1 MLNLKKEHRQIDDKV
16 FLDDVYSSYC
26 KLIESSSLINK
37 KMIDNLNNDKIS
49 NIISLKSNR
58 SLDSLSESKYSD
70 KPPSM

>member
-1 MLNLKKEHRQIDDKV
+1 MLNLKKEHRQVDDKV
-16 FLDDVYSSYC
+16 FLDAVYSSYC
-26 KLIESSSLINK
+26 KLIESSSLINT

-58 SLDSLSESKYSD
+58 SLDSLSESKDSD

>member
-16 FLDDVYSSYC
+16 FLDDVYSSNC

-37 KMIDNLNNDKIS
+37 KMIDNLNNDKIT
-49 NIISLKSNR
+49 NIISLKSN
-58 SLDSLSESKYSD
+58 STLDSLSELKDSD

>member
-49 NIISLKSNR
+49 NIIKRLR
-58 SLDSLSESKYSD
+58 
-70 KPPSM
+70 

>member
-49 NIISLKSNR
+49 KIISLKSNS

-70 KPPSM
+70 KPPSI